1 MKGPLEGA
9 ARRPVAVLMVTVA
22 TVVFGIISY
31 SRLDLALLPDLSY
44 PTLTV
49 RTEFPGAGPRDVD
62 KRVTEALEKRLATT
76 NGLVSMTSVSRSTF
90 SDITLEFRW
99 DTDMTEA
106 RADVESKIDAATL
119 PEEAARPLVLPY
131 DPNLDPILRIAVS
144 GRGTGES
151 DLALARK
158 LAEEEVEKELKKLKG
173 VAAAKIR
180 GGREREIAVHL
191 DDEALLRSGIGID
204 EVANALL
211 GANRNEA
218 AGLIQEGPI
227 EYVVRSV
234 NELRTV
240 SEIEAVV
247 VKNVN
252 GVPVRVR
259 DVGRVEESFR
269 ERELAA
275 YVDGKEAVLVEVYKK
290 AQSNVVAVSRA
301 VRERIEREGSPAPE
315 QRRGRGGPGPGIAS
329 AKGLREALA
338 PWVDMKLLT
347 DQSRFIEGALDEVR
361 DTAVLGGILAVLV
374 LYLFLRNAMAT
385 LVAGAVIPVC
395 AVATF
400 APLFLA
406 NVSLNIMSLGGLA
419 LGVGMMVDNAIVVL
433 ENIVRVRKEENPD
446 RSEAAVAGTGQ
457 VWAAIVASTLTTL
470 VVFLPLVFVRGQ
482 TGLLFRQLGYVVSFS
497 LVCSLV
503 VALTLVPMLAARMLA
518 KGRGSG
524 EGALGRLVGGV
535 LGAIE
540 EAYRSLL
547 AGAVRWR
554 WLVLPLVALA
564 FYLSLGLSK
573 RLGTEFLPAT
583 DEGEVRVTAEMEVG
597 TRIDVV
603 DREVSEIERIVRE
616 EVPEA
621 LHTTVNIGPS
631 FRSAAAASEGEIR
644 VTLVPA
650 TERGRSSDEIAAALR
665 KRLAGRPGMV
675 VRARAGQGLFIL
687 RIGFEEQNSLVV
699 DIRGHEFETLY
710 EVAQEVRKAVAQV
723 PGVVDVRL
731 SSQAGAPETLL
742 RIDRDRAADLGL
754 TVSKLARTLET
765 AIAGSDAGDYREG
778 GDEVRILLKV
788 AGSERMAMDEIL
800 DFTVPNDRG
809 EQVVLRN
816 VVDADPHR
824 GPVVIDRKNQ
834 QRLVIATAGIEGR
847 DLGSV
852 ARDVQEALRRIPMP
866 RGYETA
872 LAGDFEEQQEAFG
885 ELMMGLLLSLLLV
898 YMVMACLYESLVDP
912 LVVMFSVPLAAI
924 GVVVTLF
931 LTDTTFNVQSFIGC
945 IMLGGIVVNNAILIV
960 DQASALRR
968 EGHTARE
975 AVVEAGRRR
984 LRPIL
989 MTTLTTVLG
998 LLPLALGIGEGAE
1011 AQAPMARAV
1020 VGGLTSST
1028 LITLVVVPIVYL
1040 LFHRD
1045 KK

>member
-1 MKGPLEGA
+1 
-9 ARRPVAVLMVTVA
+9 
-22 TVVFGIISY
+22 
-31 SRLDLALLPDLSY
+31 
-44 PTLTV
+44 
-49 RTEFPGAGPRDVD
+49 
-62 KRVTEALEKRLATT
+62 
-76 NGLVSMTSVSRSTF
+76 
-90 SDITLEFRW
+90 
-99 DTDMTEA
+99 
-106 RADVESKIDAATL
+106 
-119 PEEAARPLVLPY
+119 
-131 DPNLDPILRIAVS
+131 
-144 GRGTGES
+144 
-151 DLALARK
+151 
-158 LAEEEVEKELKKLKG
+158 
-173 VAAAKIR
+173 
-180 GGREREIAVHL
+180 
-191 DDEALLRSGIGID
+191 
-204 EVANALL
+204 
-211 GANRNEA
+211 
-218 AGLIQEGPI
+218 
-227 EYVVRSV
+227 
-234 NELRTV
+234 
-240 SEIEAVV
+240 
-247 VKNVN
+247 
-252 GVPVRVR
+252 
-259 DVGRVEESFR
+259 
-269 ERELAA
+269 
-275 YVDGKEAVLVEVYKK
+275 
-290 AQSNVVAVSRA
+290 
-301 VRERIEREGSPAPE
+301 
-315 QRRGRGGPGPGIAS
+315 
-329 AKGLREALA
+329 
-338 PWVDMKLLT
+338 
-347 DQSRFIEGALDEVR
+347 
-361 DTAVLGGILAVLV
+361 
-374 LYLFLRNAMAT
+374 
-385 LVAGAVIPVC
+385 
-395 AVATF
+395 
-400 APLFLA
+400 
-406 NVSLNIMSLGGLA
+406 
-419 LGVGMMVDNAIVVL
+419 
-433 ENIVRVRKEENPD
+433 
-446 RSEAAVAGTGQ
+446 TGQ

-524 EGALGRLVGGV
+524 EGILSRLVGGV

-540 EAYRSLL
+540 EAYRALL

-603 DREVSEIERIVRE
+603 DREVAEIEKIVRE

-621 LHTTVNIGPS
+621 LHTTVNIGPP
-631 FRSAAAASEGEIR
+631 FRSSTAASEGEIR

-650 TERGRSSDEIAAALR
+650 TQRNRSSDEIAAALR
-665 KRLAGRPGMV
+665 RKLAGRPGMV
-675 VRARAGQGLFIL
+675 VRARAGQGLFVL
-687 RIGFEEQNSLVV
+687 RIGFEEQNALVI
-699 DIRGHEFETLY
+699 DIRGHEFETLH
-710 EVAQEVRKAVAQV
+710 EVAQEVQRVVATV
-723 PGVVDVRL
+723 PGIVDVRL

-788 AGSERMAMDEIL
+788 DGSERMAIEEIL
-800 DFTVPNDRG
+800 DFTVRNERG

-834 QRLVIATAGIEGR
+834 QRVVIATAGIEGR

-852 ARDVQEALRRIPMP
+852 ARDVQEALRGIPMP
-866 RGYETA
+866 SGYETQ

-885 ELMMGLLLSLLLV
+885 ELMMGLLLSLVLV

-912 LVVMFSVPLAAI
+912 LVVMFSVPLALI

-968 EGHTARE
+968 EGRPARE